1 MYDDPNL
8 NDNPLMPLLPML
20 SEVVYED
27 LTVWEV
33 FRNIPRY
40 DASETQ
46 AALIEV
52 EGPEYTSTNTAL
64 LSRYLDHMK
73 NIS

>member
-1 MYDDPNL
+1 MQL
-8 NDNPLMPLLPML
+8 SWVMPLLPML
-20 SEVVYED
+20 SEIVYED

-46 AALIEV
+46 AALIEAG
-52 EGPEYTSTNTAL
+52 GPEYTPTNSAL
-64 LSRYLDHMK
+64 LSRYLDYMK
-73 NIS
+73 KVSLL